1 MDKKCHHL
9 IIDKEFKAFSA
20 NMLNGVARLI
30 KCFGDSIK
38 DTIFMEK
45 LGIISIRELSRT
57 AKDRHAGSLGYSEAM
72 LIFYNKKNTGGLQME
87 KLYAKNKKPAPLDDD
102 TNTAN
107 QEVVNHSQM
116 SLFSGTS
123 DETAEL

>member
-1 MDKKCHHL
+1 
-9 IIDKEFKAFSA
+9 
-20 NMLNGVARLI
+20 
-30 KCFGDSIK
+30 
-38 DTIFMEK
+38 
-45 LGIISIRELSRT
+45 
-57 AKDRHAGSLGYSEAM
+57 
-72 LIFYNKKNTGGLQME
+72 ME

>member
-1 MDKKCHHL
+1 
-9 IIDKEFKAFSA
+9 
-20 NMLNGVARLI
+20 
-30 KCFGDSIK
+30 
-38 DTIFMEK
+38 MEK

-123 DETAEL
+123 NETAEL